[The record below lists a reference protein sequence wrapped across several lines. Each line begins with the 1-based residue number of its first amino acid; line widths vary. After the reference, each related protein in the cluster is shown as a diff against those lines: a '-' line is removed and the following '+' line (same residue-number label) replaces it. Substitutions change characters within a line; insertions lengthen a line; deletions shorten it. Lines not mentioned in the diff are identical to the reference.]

1 MIGND
6 NERRNE
12 HKSNEFV
19 PNIGDSSSYCCSA
32 AMYWKRSNSPSCTSK
47 KSIKS
52 GSAFMHMIGHDNNRR
67 RKHMLHIIRVIVDIP
82 SSKLGEMI
90 GGQVRKFFQELTF
103 QELEFLRKRH
113 FSQLCEF
120 WKSAFLGF
128 PRKTKYFRHI
138 TLDNLS
144 SSWEKAKINIKN
156 FTHNDRSE
164 PSFSFR

>member
-1 MIGND
+1 
-6 NERRNE
+6 
-12 HKSNEFV
+12 
-19 PNIGDSSSYCCSA
+19 
-32 AMYWKRSNSPSCTSK
+32 
-47 KSIKS
+47 
-52 GSAFMHMIGHDNNRR
+52 MHMIGHDNNRR

-156 FTHNDRSE
+156 FTHNDRSNNKCANQKRRNGQNKKHQQHTFLVFWFIKCNDDITNR
-164 PSFSFR
+164 SGML